1 MKVAVSGKGGTGKTS
16 IAGTLARSF
25 ARRGHRVLAIDCDSN
40 PNLAT
45 SLGLDTAVAEA
56 LEPLPRNAFADD
68 IAVSQILTAFAA
80 TGPDGV
86 RIVIGARVQE
96 AGGGCT
102 CGSHASVR
110 GMLGEILASD
120 ADVTVVD
127 MEAGLEHLSRA
138 GGTLRYVD
146 HLMVVV
152 EPYVKA
158 IETARRTLV
167 LARDL
172 GIKKISILGSKV
184 RDDAERGVL
193 EHFCV
198 DEGVEL
204 IGIIPYDDIAR
215 LADRDGVPV
224 IERGPD
230 SAMVVAV
237 NSLAEKLE
245 RTWTQTAAV
254 PV

>member
-16 IAGTLARSF
+16 IAGTLARSL

-45 SLGLDTAVAEA
+45 SLGLDAAVADA
-56 LEPLPRNAFADD
+56 LEPLPTNAFAGDATVD
-68 IAVSQILTAFAA
+68 EILTAYAA

-86 RIVIGARVQE
+86 RMVVGARVLE
-96 AGGGCT
+96 AGAGCT

-110 GMLGEILASD
+110 GMLGEMLSSD
-120 ADVTVVD
+120 ADITVVD

-158 IETARRTLV
+158 VETARRTLF
-167 LARDL
+167 LAKEL
-172 GIKKISILGSKV
+172 GIKRITILGSKV
-184 RDDAERGVL
+184 RDESERAVL
-193 EHFCV
+193 ERFCA

-204 IGIIPYDDIAR
+204 IGVIPFDDAAR
-215 LADRDGVPV
+215 LADRDGAPV
-224 IERGPD
+224 IDRSPQ
-230 SAMVVAV
+230 SPMVRAIDALAA
-237 NSLAEKLE
+237 SLEASW
-245 RTWTQTAAV
+245 RQPV
-254 PV
+254 PA

>member
-45 SLGLDTAVAEA
+45 SLGLDPAVAEA
-56 LEPLPRNAFADD
+56 LEPLPTNAFARDPS
-68 IAVSQILTAFAA
+68 VSELLTAFSA

-102 CGSHASVR
+102 CGSHATVR
-110 GMLGEILASD
+110 GMLGEMLSSD
-120 ADVTVVD
+120 AEITVVD

-158 IETARRTLV
+158 VETARRTLV

-172 GIKKISILGSKV
+172 GIKRISILGSKV
-184 RDDAERGVL
+184 REDTEREL
-193 EHFCV
+193 LARFCA
-198 DEGVEL
+198 DEDVEL
-204 IGIIPYDDIAR
+204 IGVIPYDESAR
-215 LADRDGVPV
+215 IADRDGVPA
-224 IERGPD
+224 IERGPE
-230 SAMVVAV
+230 SPMVQAV
-237 NSLAEKLE
+237 NALAISLEESWSK
-245 RTWTQTAAV
+245 AAV
-254 PV
+254 PA